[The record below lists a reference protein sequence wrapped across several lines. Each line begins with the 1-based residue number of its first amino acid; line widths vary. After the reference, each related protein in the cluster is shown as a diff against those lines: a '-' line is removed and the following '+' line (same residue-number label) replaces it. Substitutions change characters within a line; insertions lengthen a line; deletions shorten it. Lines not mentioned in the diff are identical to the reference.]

1 MAKTW
6 NDMVDEAK
14 AQTTAV
20 TPVEAQQK
28 LQNDPDALLIEVR
41 DKDVVPEGQRT
52 PETLMIS
59 LGFLPFRAD
68 LEVAESM
75 REPLLADRSRQIMV
89 T

>member
-59 LGFLPFRAD
+59 LGFLPFRRTWKWPNPC
-68 LEVAESM
+68 VS
-75 REPLLADRSRQIMV
+75 PFWQTVPVRSW
-89 T
+89 